1 MSKQKPLTSYKRNFI
16 LRNYKEMT
24 IGDIAKRLRVP
35 YNMVY
40 NVLYARG
47 LLDVKKQEPFDLE
60 RGVASRILWMYI
72 QGWYLEDIMEA
83 THKSEG
89 ICIRVI
95 GKVFPSAAL
104 HRRSTMFEE
113 PKDSYTGMTEYQM
126 RMQRGGAA

>member
-47 LLDVKKQEPFDLE
+47 LLDVRKQEPFDLE
-60 RGVASRILWMYI
+60 RGVASRILRMYI

-89 ICIRVI
+89 SCIRVI
-95 GKVFPSAAL
+95 GQVFPSAAL